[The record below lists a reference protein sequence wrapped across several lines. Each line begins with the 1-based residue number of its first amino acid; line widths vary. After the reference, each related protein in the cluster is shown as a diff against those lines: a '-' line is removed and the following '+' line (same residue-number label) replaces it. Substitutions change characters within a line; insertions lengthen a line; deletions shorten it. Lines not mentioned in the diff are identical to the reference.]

1 MIPDPVSRDVVA
13 FGSTVTYARD
23 GRPPQTYR
31 IVGEDE
37 AEPRSGSI
45 SFASP
50 VARALMGKAV
60 GDVVEVGDQELEILS
75 IS

>member
-1 MIPDPVSRDVVA
+1 
-13 FGSTVTYARD
+13 VTYARD
-23 GRPPQTYR
+23 DRPPQTYR

-60 GDVVEVGDQELEILS
+60 GDVVEVGDQELEIIS